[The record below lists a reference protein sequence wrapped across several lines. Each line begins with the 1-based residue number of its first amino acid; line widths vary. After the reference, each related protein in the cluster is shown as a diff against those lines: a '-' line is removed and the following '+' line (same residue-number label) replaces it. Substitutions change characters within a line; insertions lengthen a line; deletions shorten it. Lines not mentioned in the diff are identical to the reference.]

1 MTAQF
6 PVTDAAAEAAL
17 TAITSALAGVLSVYT
32 KNVQVTGSLTVA
44 DPTGVT
50 TGSTVT
56 INTDSL
62 GALGI
67 KLSGAPAGATVLFQG
82 SVDGITWDNPKAYPL
97 TVGSAGVQSASAA
110 GDFEVNC
117 AAFKQFRVCLSALTS
132 GSFAV
137 VINGTAAIKHV
148 GVKNGNPA
156 DLQATITPAGATL
169 TDRSSVVN
177 SAVTGATVVA
187 GGSGGTNGTQTVTGT
202 TGTGTKFQASVTVAS
217 GAITAV
223 LSITVAGSYTVLPT
237 NAAAEPVTGAG
248 LTGATLGLTM
258 ASVST
263 QLAAANSSRKGWR
276 LQNTSSGDQ
285 WFNDTGGSASIGGAG
300 CFKVAS
306 LGYYET
312 PVGGASQAAISIYG
326 ATSSQTFSASEW

>member
-1 MTAQF
+1 MSFATNVVNLPQKLLSLVGGYLL
-6 PVTDAAAEAAL
+6 P
-17 TAITSALAGVLSVYT
+17 AGAP
-32 KNVQVTGSLTVA
+32 NQQVTGNLTVA
-44 DPTGVT
+44 DPTGVA

-56 INTDSL
+56 INTDTL

-67 KLSGAPAGATVLFQG
+67 KLSGTPVGATVLFQG
-82 SVDGITWDNPKAYPL
+82 TVDGVTWDNPKAYPM

-137 VINGTAAIKHV
+137 VINGTASIKHV

-177 SAVTGATVVA
+177 SIVTSAAVVA
-187 GGSGGTNGTQTVTGT
+187 GGSGGSNGTQTVTGT
-202 TGTGTKFQASVTVAS
+202 TGTGTKFQASVTIAS

-223 LSITVAGSYTVLPT
+223 LSITVAGLYTALPT
-237 NAAAEPVTGAG
+237 NPAAEPVTGAG
-248 LTGATLGLTM
+248 LTGATLSLTM
-258 ASVST
+258 ATTAT
-263 QLAAANSSRKGWR
+263 QLAAANAARKGWR
-276 LQNTSSGDQ
+276 LQNTSGSDL
-285 WFNDTGGSASIGGAG
+285 WFNDTGNNASIGAAG
-300 CFKVAS
+300 CFKVATF
-306 LGYYET
+306 GYYET

-326 ATSSQTFSASEW
+326 ATGGQSFSASEW